1 MKRINGVF
9 GYEKIIH
16 PGISGRYLKV
26 ESKKLITHTSFSAS
40 TTADII
46 AKIKRLNPESSYTFA
61 EDATPKIVA
70 SIDSIVGVETVQYFG
85 RYKIIVEVANSF
97 DLDKLA
103 IAIADYLAQVID
115 QTYVA
120 QDLPFVPISNKNILS
135 N

>member
-26 ESKKLITHTSFSAS
+26 ESKKLITHTSFSAP

-70 SIDSIVGVETVQYFG
+70 SIDSIVGVETVKYFG
-85 RYKIIVEVANSF
+85 RYKVIVAIASEFDVDEVARS
-97 DLDKLA
+97 
-103 IAIADYLAQVID
+103 ICDYLGQVLKN
-115 QTYVA
+115 TYVA
-120 QDLPFVPISNKNILS
+120 KDLPFVPISSRNILS